1 MSDALKTP
9 GYWMYE
15 TSGALRPAIV
25 AYLQGDELTPVEI
38 AAIRA
43 YLRQWIMAPAWQGP
57 AIDALRAAIDGLT
70 SRQAIRRW
78 LDIALDENIDPI

>member
-15 TSGALRPAIV
+15 TSGAWRPAIV
-25 AYLQGDELTPVEI
+25 AYLQGDELTPAEI

-43 YLRQWIMAPAWQGP
+43 YLRQWIMAPAWDGP